1 MTSQYEFVEIEVRDH
16 VAHLRLNRPAKLN
29 AMNAVLTEEL
39 SQALGDLAAD
49 TGVRSVVLSGNGRA
63 FSAGYDLTNDV
74 DLSNDIPAMRAAVEY
89 ETAFALK
96 FWSFP
101 KPIIAAVH
109 GYCLGGA
116 CHIAMACDITIAADT
131 AQFGEPE
138 IRMGGSATL
147 IMPWLIPMKAA
158 KELLLTGKRIDAT
171 RAEHLGMVNKVVPAD
186 SLIEDAHAM
195 AQLIATIPARSV
207 EYAKRTING
216 FYEQQGFRSSMQYGT
231 EMNLLSLAQ
240 PSSDDEFMAMVGEQG
255 LNAALKWR
263 DAQYARFEERAR

>member
-1 MTSQYEFVEIEVRDH
+1 
-16 VAHLRLNRPAKLN
+16 
-29 AMNAVLTEEL
+29 
-39 SQALGDLAAD
+39 
-49 TGVRSVVLSGNGRA
+49 
-63 FSAGYDLTNDV
+63 
-74 DLSNDIPAMRAAVEY
+74 
-89 ETAFALK
+89 
-96 FWSFP
+96 
-101 KPIIAAVH
+101 
-109 GYCLGGA
+109 
-116 CHIAMACDITIAADT
+116 
-131 AQFGEPE
+131 
-138 IRMGGSATL
+138 MGGSATL